1 MIECI
6 ITFFALFFTDI
17 FYTFYLKSVHE
28 ESKVSASLW
37 AVVVYIVA
45 AIAVIEYN
53 KNHWLLIAAGLGA
66 FCGTYIG
73 MILRQ
78 QHIIKK

>member
-1 MIECI
+1 MLEYL

-28 ESKVSASLW
+28 EKKIRASLW
-37 AVVVYIVA
+37 AVVVYTIA

-53 KNHWLLIAAGLGA
+53 NNHWLLIPAGIGA
-66 FCGTYIG
+66 FCGTYVG
-73 MILRQ
+73 MIIR
-78 QHIIKK
+78 KKE